1 MDRSRLRRWASLLLA
16 PVLLAG
22 CRGDDTVVYV
32 PGPSFIESLHLTTS
46 RRARARVQ
54 LGEPLVLHAQRRSGP
69 WLATTA
75 GEVEEGQC
83 TSPTPPPELEIEVA
97 DRVTWLVSPQGHAS
111 LAPADE
117 GRGAME
123 VRFDSVGTYHLSA
136 ESPSLCGEPF
146 RGRTLVVEVVDEG

>member
-1 MDRSRLRRWASLLLA
+1 MLLLA
-16 PVLLAG
+16 PAVLAG

-32 PGPSFIESLHLTTS
+32 PGPGFTESLHLTTA
-46 RRARARVQ
+46 RRARARVT

-69 WLATTA
+69 WVATPS
-75 GEVEEGQC
+75 GDVEEGQC
-83 TSPTPPPELEIEVA
+83 TSSTPPPELEIEVA

-111 LAPADE
+111 LAPAEE

-136 ESPSLCGEPF
+136 ESPSPCGEPI
-146 RGRTLVVEVVDEG
+146 RGRTLVVEVMDQG